1 MYLCLLHLFSLF
13 FQVRQD
19 LDDRFSM
26 IQSLTSR
33 LKRNVT
39 DFKALKY
46 IIDVLGEVREMESW
60 IEMDFLSIFS
70 RYETLEKYLPKESMS
85 KVCCC
90 FFLCPFSKKL

>member
-1 MYLCLLHLFSLF
+1 
-13 FQVRQD
+13 
-19 LDDRFSM
+19 M

-60 IEMDFLSIFS
+60 IEMDL
-70 RYETLEKYLPKESMS
+70 
-85 KVCCC
+85 
-90 FFLCPFSKKL
+90 